1 MEVFFRTSGF
11 GPLKEFPAMLGSE
24 CSGTVLAVGEGIKGF
39 CTGDHVA
46 TILSFTSVPGFATE
60 MKGHERAVYGEQA
73 YVPADM
79 VVKMPNDM
87 SFSDGAALWVQY
99 STAWNAMLDT
109 AKLQKGEYVLLTAA
123 TSSVAIAAAQI
134 AQSQGAIP
142 ISTEVARISDG
153 IGVIYDPIAGEN
165 INKLL
170 DAFANNGILL
180 IYGVL
185 GLSPA
190 LIDPLKGMAKFA
202 TIKLSAVF
210 QTLSNPKKRAK
221 MVNFVQRGIAEG
233 VLRPVIDLTLRSH
246 GLDDIP
252 FPLDY

>member
-1 MEVFFRTSGF
+1 MPKVARFHRLGGPGDLQFDEITFEDPFAGSFF
-11 GPLKEFPAMLGSE
+11 
-24 CSGTVLAVGEGIKGF
+24 LAVGEGIKGF

-99 STAWNAMLDT
+99 STAWNVMLDT

-123 TSSVAIAAAQI
+123 TSLIGHVIVASEQDIA
-134 AQSQGAIP
+134 
-142 ISTEVARISDG
+142 TEVARISDG
-153 IGVIYDPIAGEN
+153 IGCRVIYDPIAGEN

-170 DAFANNGILL
+170 DAFANN
-180 IYGVL
+180 
-185 GLSPA
+185 
-190 LIDPLKGMAKFA
+190 DPLKGMAKFA